1 MPVST
6 RTPVIGVTPVLVII
20 SNQARRG
27 WRVTFPSAG
36 VFAGN
41 SGIVFLGKNFPP
53 PNTNPPNQPVDVL
66 TPGSELKENKRFD
79 GDTIFLGDIWLTA
92 SAAGQQVIVEEDL
105 GV

>member
-20 SNQARRG
+20 SNTARRG

-36 VFAGN
+36 VLAGN
-41 SGIVFLGKNFPP
+41 SVIVFLGKNFPP
-53 PNTNPPNQPVDVL
+53 PNTNPPNMPVDVL

-79 GDTIFLGDIWLTA
+79 TDTIFLGDIWLTA